1 MNTYRRLFI
10 FLSFFFLTGWPLS
23 QAQAQKDLPKVI
35 RSLTVKPQPYAT
47 PAVLPRKAPAV
58 SISPQLGKL
67 RLPASWAPK
76 TDKTKR
82 PAAGT
87 LSLAELQSLSAD
99 LQPPAPIHFPNPQAL
114 ELLLQTGAP
123 LRELKQFGS
132 LCDRPMTETVV
143 LNLSIRL
150 AQIPGTP
157 NVGKEQYLYEKLI
170 LQPLAYLKKQ
180 PYVAVRESPV
190 F

>member
-1 MNTYRRLFI
+1 MLIYNQDGSVWILITQHEY
-10 FLSFFFLTGWPLS
+10 
-23 QAQAQKDLPKVI
+23 
-35 RSLTVKPQPYAT
+35 
-47 PAVLPRKAPAV
+47 
-58 SISPQLGKL
+58 
-67 RLPASWAPK
+67 
-76 TDKTKR
+76 
-82 PAAGT
+82 AGT
-87 LSLAELQSLSAD
+87 AKLHLHLNEKRAARWTDAS
-99 LQPPAPIHFPNPQAL
+99 
-114 ELLLQTGAP
+114 G
-123 LRELKQFGS
+123 
-132 LCDRPMTETVV
+132 RPMTETVV

>member
-35 RSLTVKPQPYAT
+35 RSLTVKTQPYAT

-87 LSLAELQSLSAD
+87 LSLAELQSLSAE

-123 LRELKQFGS
+123 LRALKQFGS
-132 LCDRPMTETVV
+132 LCGQPTPYQTYR
-143 LNLSIRL
+143 LSFPYL
-150 AQIPGTP
+150 AEIYYLQSFPTP
-157 NVGKEQYLYEKLI
+157 SSSLRSFLKRIGGFHNDQLEKSVI
-170 LQPLAYLKKQ
+170 K
-180 PYVAVRESPV
+180 RII